1 MAPATTPRHSSLH
14 NCSNS
19 SRLSRDLD
27 SRQQTMKITKQ
38 SISEKDGAGS
48 ATLRPEYPE
57 DLWHA
62 YNLIA
67 VGDSVRAD
75 TVRKVQ
81 THNSTT
87 VACGHNDCR
96 SCRRLNW
103 QALDVAAVCSC
114 APAGEEHGRHRKH
127 QVRPQTHNLV
137 CAGTITQTGSAC
149 FQVLANAQ
157 RGLAFA
163 CKIVYEPQVEEV
175 DFDPATCKIR
185 LKGKN
190 VEENKYVKVRG
201 KRC

>member
-1 MAPATTPRHSSLH
+1 
-14 NCSNS
+14 
-19 SRLSRDLD
+19 
-27 SRQQTMKITKQ
+27 MKITKQ

-87 VACGHNDCR
+87 VACGHSDSR

-114 APAGEEHGRHRKH
+114 AR
-127 QVRPQTHNLV
+127 QVKNMG
-137 CAGTITQTGSAC
+137 ATGSTKSDRKRTTLC
-149 FQVLANAQ
+149 VQVPLHKQA
-157 RGLAFA
+157 
-163 CKIVYEPQVEEV
+163 
-175 DFDPATCKIR
+175 
-185 LKGKN
+185 
-190 VEENKYVKVRG
+190 VRVSSYLQTLSVALHAKSG
-201 KRC
+201 

>member
-1 MAPATTPRHSSLH
+1 MCGAVVCCCLLGGFRCGGTSNHTTPQQPAPLQQQQPPEQG
-14 NCSNS
+14 
-19 SRLSRDLD
+19 LG
-27 SRQQTMKITKQ
+27 QQTTAMKITKQ

-96 SCRRLNW
+96 RLKW
-103 QALDVAAVCSC
+103 QALDVATVCSC

-149 FQVLANAQ
+149 FQLLANAQ
-157 RGLAFA
+157 RVLALHA
-163 CKIVYEPQVEEV
+163 KS
-175 DFDPATCKIR
+175 
-185 LKGKN
+185 G
-190 VEENKYVKVRG
+190 
-201 KRC
+201 